1 MRKDTIGYRRKR
13 RKRTRRQPTTGAW
26 FVLIASWFVLF
37 IALGA
42 ILGLY
47 ANRVWKGDAAMQPAP
62 ETAEILA
69 AEDAETIRPGLKA
82 TVQTF
87 GTGLSLRN
95 EQPTILIYHTHTTEA
110 YCPTPQFTYV
120 SSGEY
125 RTEDDSMNVV
135 AIGAALKQE
144 LEQTYGFTVLHD
156 TTEHEP
162 PKLSTAYERSEVT
175 MKKYRDEYPSLR
187 LYIDLHRDAYTVT
200 EEPTT
205 DFASVYGTETARI
218 MFVVGKG
225 EKYEDKPYFDSNYAL
240 ASAITEYLGTLN
252 KKLIRPIRVK
262 TGRYNQ
268 HIAPHCL
275 LVEVG
280 HNANTLEQAL
290 SVVPYLAEGIAFAV
304 SEIEHGTVLWYP
316 NGNSDPHET

>member
-1 MRKDTIGYRRKR
+1 MPNYRYGYRNRHRKR
-13 RKRTRRQPTTGAW
+13 RRRQPTTGAW
-26 FVLIASWFVLF
+26 FVLIASWFILF

-42 ILGLY
+42 ILGIY
-47 ANRVWKGDAAMQPAP
+47 ASYAWNDTPVTQAVVSQ
-62 ETAEILA
+62 AEPSPGPKT
-69 AEDAETIRPGLKA
+69 EDTRPQLKV
-82 TVQTF
+82 TLQTYD
-87 GTGLSLRN
+87 TGLSLRS

-110 YCPTPQFTYV
+110 YCPTPQYTYV
-120 SSGEY
+120 ASGEY
-125 RTEDDSMNVV
+125 RTENDSMNVV
-135 AIGAALKQE
+135 AVGEALKRE
-144 LEQTYGFTVLHD
+144 LEQTYGFTVIHD

-175 MKKYRDEYPSLR
+175 MKKYREQYPSLL

-225 EKYEDKPYFDSNYAL
+225 EKYEEKPYFDSNYAL
-240 ASAITEYLGTLN
+240 ASAITEHLGTLN
-252 KKLIRPIRVK
+252 EKLIRPIRVK

-290 SVVPYLAEGIAFAV
+290 SVVPYLAEGISFAV
-304 SEIEHGTVLWYP
+304 SEIEHETVRWYP
-316 NGNSDPHET
+316 GQKSGAHEI